1 MSSLSDHAYSMH
13 LHLYPTLHSSICL
26 SSLSLVRASARSGQ
40 ELLYLFFCRPRF
52 SRAMMLNSGIPRSMV
67 ATPGFAL
74 VQGKN
79 CNYRL
84 LLLRAT
90 RFPMAWASTKGFS
103 ISLHEAS
110 RQSLYPWLPP
120 WGKSLVVR
128 WAVFQHAVSHV
139 AGTKIGFKVIFL
151 IKSIN
156 SPTNDL
162 NAFS

>member
-1 MSSLSDHAYSMH
+1 MH
-13 LHLYPTLHSSICL
+13 IPCICICTPALHSSICAYPHWV
-26 SSLSLVRASARSGQ
+26 LVCASARSGQ
-40 ELLYLFFCRPRF
+40 ELLCLFLQTQIFKSNGVELRHSMEHSGNTRLCFGPR
-52 SRAMMLNSGIPRSMV
+52 L
-67 ATPGFAL
+67 
-74 VQGKN
+74 K

-103 ISLHEAS
+103 GSLHEAS

-128 WAVFQHAVSHV
+128 WAVFQHAVGDI
-139 AGTKIGFKVIFL
+139 AGIKIGFIVTFF

-156 SPTNDL
+156 SPTNHL
-162 NAFS
+162 NAFSGPLL